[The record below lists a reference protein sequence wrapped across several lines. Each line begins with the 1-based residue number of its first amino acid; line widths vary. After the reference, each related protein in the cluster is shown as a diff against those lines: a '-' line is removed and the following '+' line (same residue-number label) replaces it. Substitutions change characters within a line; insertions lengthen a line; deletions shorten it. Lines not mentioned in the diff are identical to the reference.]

1 MYRTLLGDEIMAE
14 ENNNIKNKETRQ
26 EVEEKNVNKNKKNSM
41 QSKNKIEST
50 DKERKTTWILIG
62 FLIVLLFAA
71 VYLAFSSGTFTFDTV
86 QSYST
91 TVIADKTTE
100 SGENKTVKVT
110 CDIEANPKE
119 VDQKSVDESVQSV
132 VEKYSYEQLT
142 GDNAMDSLKNSIIT
156 ELQKQVGFEN
166 VSSIYL
172 SEYDTDYSGNGNSQY
187 SEGQE
192 QRNRNMKG
200 LFPNMK

>member
-1 MYRTLLGDEIMAE
+1 MAE